1 MAIPFRERYCT
12 INEAAEAT
20 GSGRSKIYEL
30 IKAARI
36 RTVRIDGRQKV
47 VVASLLSHRE
57 TIEENILV
65 VTFEAPL
72 GPITAPSGASVHRAR
87 R

>member
-1 MAIPFRERYCT
+1 MAIPFSQRIYCS

-36 RTVRIDGRQKV
+36 RTVRIDGRTKV
-47 VVASLLSHRE
+47 VVASLLE
-57 TIEENILV
+57 
-65 VTFEAPL
+65 L
-72 GPITAPSGASVHRAR
+72 GSEHAA
-87 R
+87 